1 MKIKTVYPNNVGWF
15 EIKLDEVY
23 IKHLW
28 DCIKNPVKNN
38 KSKLAGVISKSE
50 LIDDKINFFFNE
62 VLLPAC
68 HKYVEDFKTVPVREL
83 PVSERHAIYLSS
95 MWVNYQK
102 QTEFNPRHD
111 HTGIYSFV
119 VWMKIP
125 TNFKDQRKLKIAE
138 STSNMISNFCFDYK
152 NMLGH
157 DTGSIYEMSP
167 KMEGIM
173 LFFPSQ
179 LNHTVYPFY
188 NCDEERISISGNL
201 MLDTR
206 VCV

>member
-1 MKIKTVYPNNVGWF
+1 MKIKTVYPPNLGWF
-15 EIKLDEVY
+15 EIKLDEVHM
-23 IKHLW
+23 KHLW

-50 LIDDKINFFFNE
+50 LIDDKNNFFFNE

-68 HKYVEDFKTVPVREL
+68 HKYVEDFKTVPVKEL
-83 PVSERHAIYLSS
+83 PVSERHAIYLAS

-125 TNFKDQRKLKIAE
+125 TNFEDQRKLKIAE
-138 STSNMISNFCFDYK
+138 SSSSMISNFVFDYN

-157 DTGSIYEMSP
+157 NTGSIYEMSP
-167 KMEGIM
+167 KMEGTM

-179 LNHTVYPFY
+179 LNHAVYPFY

-201 MLDTR
+201 ILDTR

>member
-15 EIKLDEVY
+15 EIKLDEIY
-23 IKHLW
+23 MKHLW
-28 DCIKNPVKNN
+28 DCIKNPVSDH
-38 KSKLAGVISKSE
+38 KSKLAGNISKSQ
-50 LIDDKINFFFNE
+50 LINDKNNFFFDE

-68 HKYVEDFKTVPVREL
+68 HKYVEDFKSVPVKEL
-83 PVSERHAIYLSS
+83 PVSERHAIYLST

-102 QTEFNPRHD
+102 QTEFNPRHH

-125 TNFKDQRKLKIAE
+125 TNFEDQRKLKIAE
-138 STSNMISNFCFDYK
+138 STSNFISNFCFDYK

-157 DTGSIYEMSP
+157 ETGSVYKMSP
-167 KMEGIM
+167 EMEGIM
-173 LFFPSQ
+173 LFFPSE
-179 LNHTVYPFY
+179 LNHAVYPFY

-201 MLDTR
+201 MLDTK

>member
-1 MKIKTVYPNNVGWF
+1 MKIKTVYPPNLGWF
-15 EIKLDEVY
+15 EIKLDEVHM
-23 IKHLW
+23 KHLW
-28 DCIKNPVKNN
+28 DCIKNAIRNN
-38 KSKLAGVISKSE
+38 KPKLAGVISKSE
-50 LIDDKINFFFNE
+50 LIDDKNNFFFNE

-68 HKYVEDFKTVPVREL
+68 HKYIEDFKTVPVKEL